1 MERAG
6 PVTPPSLSSFR
17 NLGLRERAGALR
29 GLLASRGD
37 ITFCNGPPRLV
48 GSDRKR
54 ADKVEVLFRASKA
67 DKKRAGATITRTRAR
82 SNNTHQWGGNN
93 LGAVEILLDI
103 SDLHSDLGERAPL
116 MQANCGGGV
125 AGHLTFRGH
134 ACSESIIG
142 QSGERSTA
150 IRSALRNH
158 RRSHALGAVRGN
170 GNTDPAR
177 RTLEINSVYGLCQ
190 SSGGG
195 RRGVHVQGAHS
206 ERQTGR
212 RLN

>member
-116 MQANCGGGV
+116 MQANCGGGWQV
-125 AGHLTFRGH
+125 ISR
-134 ACSESIIG
+134 SEATRALRALLGSLGNDPQQFALHSEIIG
-142 QSGERSTA
+142 GATRLARCGATAIQIPRAGRWKSTA
-150 IRSALRNH
+150 FMVYVK
-158 RRSHALGAVRGN
+158 ALGGEGAEFMSRALTRN
-170 GNTDPAR
+170 A
-177 RTLEINSVYGLCQ
+177 TLADG
-190 SSGGG
+190 
-195 RRGVHVQGAHS
+195 
-206 ERQTGR
+206 
-212 RLN
+212 